1 MKQDKN
7 DQTYG
12 LSKEELTRFLGVVL
26 LSGYHFFTIQTN
38 LIMVCQLLLKRWTV
52 KGFFKIKGM
61 VHCVGYK
68 KCTVEDGKVDG
79 KVYSSLNQAFVRYG
93 VFYSKLNIDESM
105 VPYFG

>member
-1 MKQDKN
+1 
-7 DQTYG
+7 
-12 LSKEELTRFLGVVL
+12 
-26 LSGYHFFTIQTN
+26 
-38 LIMVCQLLLKRWTV
+38 
-52 KGFFKIKGM
+52 M